1 MEKIG
6 FIIRYNDSDEKG
18 VLVYGY
24 NIYKN
29 NPKNKP
35 LYFSKDDCVSA
46 VKTGQLVY
54 FDLDDN
60 KATHI
65 ERASLGNFKRG
76 IISEI
81 VSCYDSDNW
90 DSCGYKTY
98 IAYRPEDIIDDSNH
112 DNTNDNTLSDTG
124 KRRRKSKEITCVI
137 SRAEYEEFK
146 TKKVDI
152 LDVEKWLDEEIV
164 KGERLYGITAEE
176 LLDVFNLFVKKRR
189 DSYKKYAK
197 DGFNTHDTNNLP
209 LGMMDDSVSPRWKL
223 LLASMSK
230 GDLRIIC
237 EKEPMLQPALPNE
250 FCYENL
256 DVLSIDYGF
265 PDATIC
271 EAYYK
276 YRIGI
281 VKLTTEYGFMSDK
294 ISTANHCMTKH
305 KETEGIHPCQIGK
318 DVLQSLTDS
327 LEYRYQTVVLNNVK
341 QKLSLL
347 SNDTINGEQRISS
360 LLKEGDFGY
369 LMKLGQFVDAFLY
382 NNIIYNDDYFDQ
394 ISMVLFVYDDLIEE
408 DKVCLDSAIRS
419 KYKECVMGMANEQYY
434 DRKVYRL
441 CSLISDYPQYLI
453 PEDFEVIKGIVNSE
467 FADLDDLEQL
477 DDAANCGLITED
489 QHLDRY
495 KEITKDYDIGRLL
508 GILNDHLYH
517 KNMPAST
524 QTYLIKEVFDKYKV
538 KSLNSYHYVKVDYD
552 TICNLGD
559 LIGWFYKECRYG
571 YLNAQIF
578 DDILKEI
585 TEGLSREDR
594 WQLFEKGLISSPGM
608 DNIREY
614 LEDAYNQNR
623 FENEYFRKDCFQDV
637 MCSDILTA
645 NDNKL
650 KFLIAEHL
658 DSKHRRGLLDKC
670 EGVIKLYLWVIN
682 PDDIFDWNLIASN
695 LSELPT
701 EKQIRLFRS
710 LFYLMAKKSLTISV
724 DELYECFVEAEKKA
738 CQAVRGII
746 YLLKEHLTPV
756 GDGVKGEVLDQII
769 GKGIK
774 NIREFLLAKTFF
786 YPCNGH
792 LALTQMKRDRDYH
805 TYNGYVDKII
815 VKGKECYSIC
825 FYDIP
830 HDVCNREVDWLDNKD
845 IQIAKAVLET
855 NIKTEIIDGIYVVDN
870 SEEIALKQFIMA
882 YNIDDRCC
890 LLDSKQALIDK
901 GYLPPNNSYQ
911 PLYTNYIRPY
921 DDESFDV
928 CRCTNYIDIDPID
941 GIPFYW
947 CNKKPCVRRCH
958 YILPLSEWEK
968 FKLSDFIY
976 ILLGCETVNLSK
988 VWDITSEISQFFNAY
1003 IESKRSKNESNEPSI
1018 KEQLDT
1024 QSFQIKKSDEIG
1036 VLTEEMS
1043 VVQEIYDEDEDE
1055 KYDNYDEN
1063 YYDSSCFE
1071 GDQPTYERYN
1081 GSYAQDEMGYSDDDI
1096 DTIFDGDPSA
1106 YWNID

>member
-6 FIIRYNDSDEKG
+6 YIIRYNDSDEKG

-29 NPKNKP
+29 NPQNKP

-54 FDLDDN
+54 FDLDNN

-65 ERASLGNFKRG
+65 ERASLGNFKRE
-76 IISEI
+76 IISGI

-90 DSCGYKTY
+90 DSCRYKTY

-112 DNTNDNTLSDTG
+112 DNLCDDTLNDAG

-146 TKKVDI
+146 TKKVDV

-164 KGERLYGITAEE
+164 KGVRLYGITAEE

-197 DGFNTHDTNNLP
+197 EGFNTHDTKNLP
-209 LGMMDDSVSPRWKL
+209 LGMMDDSVSPSWKL

-230 GDLRIIC
+230 GELRTIC
-237 EKEPMLQPALPNE
+237 EKEPMLQPVLPNE

-265 PDATIC
+265 PNAAIC

-281 VKLTTEYGFMSDK
+281 IKLTTEYGLMSDK
-294 ISTANHCMTKH
+294 IITANHCMAKH
-305 KETEGIHPCQIGK
+305 KETEGILPCQMGK
-318 DVLQSLTDS
+318 DVLKSLMDL
-327 LEYRYQTVVLNNVK
+327 LEYRYHTIVLNNVK
-341 QKLSLL
+341 QKLTLL
-347 SNDTINGEQRISS
+347 SNDTIDGEQRISS
-360 LLKEGDFGY
+360 LLKEGNFGY
-369 LMKLGQFVDAFLY
+369 LMKLGQFIDAFLY
-382 NNIIYNDDYFDQ
+382 NSIIYNDDYFDQ
-394 ISMVLFVYDDLIEE
+394 ISMVLFVYDELIEA
-408 DKVCLDSAIRS
+408 DRVCLGSAIRS
-419 KYKECVMGMANEQYY
+419 KFKECVMGMAKEQYY
-434 DRKVYRL
+434 DGKVYRI
-441 CSLISDYPQYLI
+441 CSLIKDYPQYI
-453 PEDFEVIKGIVNSE
+453 TSEDFETIKGIVNSE
-467 FADLDDLEQL
+467 FADLDDLGQL
-477 DDAANCGLITED
+477 DDAAICGLITED

-495 KEITKDYDIGRLL
+495 KEITKDYDINGLL
-508 GILNDHLYH
+508 GILNLCH

-524 QTYLIKEVFDKYKV
+524 QAYLIKQVFDKYNYRT
-538 KSLNSYHYVKVDYD
+538 LNSYHYVKVDYD
-552 TICNLGD
+552 TISNLGD
-559 LIGWFYKECRYG
+559 LIGWFNKECSYG
-571 YLNAQIF
+571 YLNAKVF
-578 DDILKEI
+578 DGIL
-585 TEGLSREDR
+585 TELTDGLNKEDR

-614 LEDAYNQNR
+614 LDDAYNQNR
-623 FENEYFRKDCFQDV
+623 FENEHFRKDCFQDV

-650 KFLIAEHL
+650 KFWIAEHL
-658 DSKHRRGLLDKC
+658 DQKHQRDLLNKC
-670 EGVIKLYLWVIN
+670 EGVVKLYLWVIK
-682 PDDIFDWNLIASN
+682 PDDLYDWNLIVSY
-695 LSELPT
+695 LSELP
-701 EKQIRLFRS
+701 EGKQIRLFRY
-710 LFYLMAKKSLTISV
+710 LFYLIAKKSLTISV
-724 DELYECFVEAEKKA
+724 DELYKCFVETEKKA
-738 CQAVRGII
+738 CKAVCGMI
-746 YLLKEHLTPV
+746 YLLKGKLAPT
-756 GDGVKGEVLDQII
+756 GDGIKGEVLDTII
-769 GKGIK
+769 GKGIR

-792 LALTQMKRDRDYH
+792 LALTRMKRDRDYH

-815 VKGKECYSIC
+815 VQEKEYYSIC

-830 HDVCNREVDWLDNKD
+830 HDVCDRVVDWLDNKD
-845 IQIAKAVLET
+845 IQIAKVVLET
-855 NIKTEIIDGIYVVDN
+855 NINAKIINGNYIVNV
-870 SEEIALKQFIMA
+870 SEETAIKQFVMA
-882 YNIDDRCC
+882 YDIDDRCC
-890 LLDSKQALIDK
+890 LLDSKQALIYK

-921 DDESFDV
+921 DDDSFDV

-947 CNKKPCVRRCH
+947 CHKKPCVRRYH

-968 FKLSDFIY
+968 YKLSDFIY

-988 VWDITSEISQFFNAY
+988 NWIITSDISQFFNAY

-1043 VVQEIYDEDEDE
+1043 VVQEIYDEDEG
-1055 KYDNYDEN
+1055 YDDFDEN
-1063 YYDSSCFE
+1063 YYNSSCIE
-1071 GDQPTYERYN
+1071 EDQPTYERYN
-1081 GSYAQDEMGYSDDDI
+1081 GSYAQDEMSYSDDDI